1 MPPRF
6 HVLTAGFKASIFA
19 KQQDPLTAM
28 ASSPSPSHS
37 MMRSCST
44 SSRSSLSNIAAQST
58 AVAGTND
65 GSSYAPQSSDSGD
78 SDAYNT
84 EQLKHEPDL
93 VSFKT
98 SALANKRKSRLGTTR
113 YLSQRQALS
122 DDERQQIQMAG
133 ILSWNYPASER
144 AGKKIGFVEYYFT
157 IIDGTLNRYQSKE
170 KFEEGGKPMSTIGI
184 SNALTFISDSPINPG
199 FKRLRVLLVE
209 DNETHLF
216 EKNNDALLQ
225 DWKSVIGTVAY
236 RWGAAQKDTLEH
248 EVAYLRKQL
257 GMLWEMCQNGLVP
270 PKIQKRMTDVTTDMQ
285 VKDDLLADVIARQ
298 EKGSSWWSRIIFGR
312 LGDSELVGQLTQ
324 EPSSS
329 DEELDSQD
337 DDEDDESKDSS
348 CNESMD
354 HSINLFAETQELD
367 SLSTQN
373 RARVIDAVDLSC
385 KVDTHPIHSA
395 IMAIPSRND
404 SISDKAFPYI
414 DTTTKAPVELTVIL
428 ATPDAK
434 QGNLSDEEFP
444 WRGVTSL
451 TDASDTTS
459 HRKSI
464 IEPVQCTSST
474 NKDGCHVFHSATL
487 SNSNQ
492 DKEARIITTDSR
504 EDLQYCSYSE
514 TNILGEQKS
523 FQTISQ
529 HRVSGTDG
537 LFSEISTAPFLSHD
551 SDNKPLS
558 GYIREKQLKNVST
571 DTETHASTD
580 SNIQKIRSR
589 RKSSID
595 GNSLNTYLNLQD
607 STQLVN
613 DYNEHLQVGSNHDTV
628 QDPNLWGS
636 SCESTHI
643 TTTDILDKND
653 KVASDSV
660 QNIQLKGSL
669 NSLKNDTEAQFNLK
683 TADPSGIDVKETL
696 GESIQHSVS
705 ISHAK
710 TDSQNIPPQLKTKNE
725 CPLFSSK
732 DEINESDQ
740 VEKIHHEQDTHRVHK
755 ESSLPDSRANFADV
769 MDLKLMASN
778 ISIIDKTHDTTVAS
792 RHTSRNRKNENDD
805 TFSHSWPQDTQ
816 KDLTDS
822 TDLKRMYTLS
832 LLML

>member
-1 MPPRF
+1 
-6 HVLTAGFKASIFA
+6 
-19 KQQDPLTAM
+19 M

-58 AVAGTND
+58 AVAGSND

-78 SDAYNT
+78 SDAYTQSNSSMS
-84 EQLKHEPDL
+84 QI
-93 VSFKT
+93 
-98 SALANKRKSRLGTTR
+98 
-113 YLSQRQALS
+113 YQRQALS

-170 KFEEGGKPMSTIGI
+170 KFEE
-184 SNALTFISDSPINPG
+184 DSPINPG

-298 EKGSSWWSRIIFGR
+298 EKGSSWWSRMFSEGF
-312 LGDSELVGQLTQ
+312 GDSELVGQLTQ

-337 DDEDDESKDSS
+337 NDEDDESKDSS

-414 DTTTKAPVELTVIL
+414 DTTTKAPIELTVIL
-428 ATPDAK
+428 ATPDA
-434 QGNLSDEEFP
+434 
-444 WRGVTSL
+444 
-451 TDASDTTS
+451 
-459 HRKSI
+459 
-464 IEPVQCTSST
+464 
-474 NKDGCHVFHSATL
+474 NKAT
-487 SNSNQ
+487 
-492 DKEARIITTDSR
+492 
-504 EDLQYCSYSE
+504 
-514 TNILGEQKS
+514 
-523 FQTISQ
+523 
-529 HRVSGTDG
+529 
-537 LFSEISTAPFLSHD
+537 
-551 SDNKPLS
+551 
-558 GYIREKQLKNVST
+558 
-571 DTETHASTD
+571 
-580 SNIQKIRSR
+580 
-589 RKSSID
+589 
-595 GNSLNTYLNLQD
+595 
-607 STQLVN
+607 
-613 DYNEHLQVGSNHDTV
+613 
-628 QDPNLWGS
+628 
-636 SCESTHI
+636 
-643 TTTDILDKND
+643 
-653 KVASDSV
+653 
-660 QNIQLKGSL
+660 
-669 NSLKNDTEAQFNLK
+669 
-683 TADPSGIDVKETL
+683 
-696 GESIQHSVS
+696 
-705 ISHAK
+705 
-710 TDSQNIPPQLKTKNE
+710 
-725 CPLFSSK
+725 
-732 DEINESDQ
+732 
-740 VEKIHHEQDTHRVHK
+740 
-755 ESSLPDSRANFADV
+755 
-769 MDLKLMASN
+769 
-778 ISIIDKTHDTTVAS
+778 
-792 RHTSRNRKNENDD
+792 
-805 TFSHSWPQDTQ
+805 
-816 KDLTDS
+816 
-822 TDLKRMYTLS
+822 
-832 LLML
+832 